1 MPLPQDGDSRAL
13 AGLAEEQALLTR
25 QILRLRQTMEV
36 LAGRLQAEGRTHAV
50 KLLRDGLNIID
61 KRDEDAGG
69 LTLNERM
76 GHAGDELT
84 GGQWMQSLE
93 RQQSVIKDLEAL
105 LEVLLDRQDLDKL
118 EDKLEQ
124 IAQAKEVLDN
134 LSRRQDE
141 VQRESK
147 GLQERLLE
155 GAVQSFLESAASLA
169 ADQRAALSKNE
180 TSGRSTSALERER
193 IEKELTLLSTRERE
207 IAELL
212 AGWNPKSEEGLTL
225 ALPELL
231 AANDADKAA
240 ALLEDTAERLQRT
253 ASELAAD
260 KAFEEVLVSL
270 TEASE
275 EIKRAKRQGSAQ
287 AGGAKEDA
295 AKSAEKAVSDSQ
307 SDLRAERSAATSVG
321 RSALEDALKQRAEA
335 LTAEAK
341 ELRESASEAMDAA
354 QATLEAQADSGEGA
368 QPTSAAAQA
377 VLEKTSEGASQALE
391 ELRNQEEAQDFLPEA
406 IAGAQEELSEMASA
420 LAEALGRLAEA
431 GEQGGESTDALEK
444 AKTAVARAS
453 SEMRRSAQATSAS
466 KGKSE
471 QAATSDDPTD
481 AAEAD
486 AAKAEASQAAQ
497 AALSALES
505 ALKAIDQAR
514 MDSLAGPAGQAAREQ
529 AASQQGM
536 AEQAKALSKKIEQGE
551 IGSELS
557 EDSQAGAME
566 AIKDAVEAMDAAAKS
581 LEEGRS
587 GEASKEQRGAIDA
600 LEKAAREAQEGAR
613 PSTPQEQAA
622 ADALAEQQKAIENDL
637 LNLAERLKEDERKEA
652 SLASSGA
659 AEAAAEAAEAIESG
673 DMTGAQQDEREV
685 QREIEKAKDAL
696 EEEQEKYQQLR
707 QEEALLQMTDELE
720 ALLASH
726 QEQMAELLEVDAA
739 RAGRETPSRAQKLRL
754 RRIAR
759 EQEASAEKAGELEAA
774 ILEEGS
780 TVFSAVMSEVK
791 GNLER
796 IAVLLGPPGQKGAG
810 DGYDSGERVQG
821 LQSDTERLLTWLVTA
836 LREEKDRREEEDA
849 KEEDAKEE
857 DAKEDGEDEG
867 EQQEPENRL
876 VPSQAELKLLRSM
889 EIDVARSLEQTL
901 DAWPELAEMAP
912 EDVDP
917 LILEDI
923 MRLAMRHTRVTEL
936 FGEVAQK
943 LGVPLGVPTEQD

>member
-147 GLQERLLE
+147 GLQEKLLE

-260 KAFEEVLVSL
+260 KALEEVLVSL

-377 VLEKTSEGASQALE
+377 VLEKMSEGASQALE
-391 ELRNQEEAQDFLPEA
+391 ELRNQEETQDFLPEA

-431 GEQGGESTDALEK
+431 SEQGGESTDALEK

-471 QAATSDDPTD
+471 QAATSDDPTDAAD

-551 IGSELS
+551 MGSELS

-849 KEEDAKEE
+849 KEEDAKE
-857 DAKEDGEDEG
+857 DGEDEG

>member
-147 GLQERLLE
+147 GLQEKLLE

-260 KAFEEVLVSL
+260 KALEEVLVSL

-368 QPTSAAAQA
+368 QPTSAAAQT

-431 GEQGGESTDALEK
+431 SEQGGESTDALEK

-471 QAATSDDPTD
+471 QAATSDDPTDAAD

-551 IGSELS
+551 MGSELS

-849 KEEDAKEE
+849 KEEDAKE
-857 DAKEDGEDEG
+857 DGEDEG

-943 LGVPLGVPTEQD
+943 LGVPLGVPTEQN

>member
-1 MPLPQDGDSRAL
+1 
-13 AGLAEEQALLTR
+13 LTR

-147 GLQERLLE
+147 GLQEKLLE

-260 KAFEEVLVSL
+260 KALEEVLVSL

-377 VLEKTSEGASQALE
+377 VLEKMSEGASQALE
-391 ELRNQEEAQDFLPEA
+391 ELRNQEETQDFLPEA

-431 GEQGGESTDALEK
+431 SEQGGESTDALEK

-471 QAATSDDPTD
+471 QAATSDDPTDAAD

-551 IGSELS
+551 MGSELS

-849 KEEDAKEE
+849 KEEDAKE
-857 DAKEDGEDEG
+857 DGEDEG